1 MYTEKEMNRITGR
14 LVEELKRLPDG
25 TEITTCGL
33 IERAGMDTESFDVGE
48 LMDISQ
54 SISIKAREQGIYLDW
69 TKSLRLLEKLPFVL
83 EFTVVNG
90 RVA

>member
-1 MYTEKEMNRITGR
+1 MHTAEEMERVTDE
-14 LVEELKRLPDG
+14 LVEALKTLPDG

-33 IERAGMDTESFDVGE
+33 IARAGMDTEAFDVGE

-54 SISIKAREQGIYLDW
+54 SISIKARKQGIFLDW
-69 TKSLRLLEKLPFVL
+69 SRSFRILEQLPFVL
-83 EFTVVNG
+83 EFTVTS

>member
-1 MYTEKEMNRITGR
+1 MYTDREMEHITR
-14 LVEELKRLPDG
+14 KLVDELKKLPNG

-54 SISIKAREQGIYLDW
+54 EISIKARTQGIYLDW
-69 TKSLRLLEKLPFVL
+69 SKSFRILERLPFVL
-83 EFTVVNG
+83 EFTVVNQ
-90 RVA
+90 VA

>member
-1 MYTEKEMNRITGR
+1 MYTDREMERITGK
-14 LVEELKRLPDG
+14 LVDELKKLPNG

-54 SISIKAREQGIYLDW
+54 EISIKARTQGIYLDW
-69 TKSLRLLEKLPFVL
+69 SKSFRILERLPFVL
-83 EFTVVNG
+83 EFTVVNQ
-90 RVA
+90 VA